1 MLDVRGQP
9 PAPRTTILAV
19 RGGQSVCFG
28 RRAQAAWVV
37 GGGRGVCFDEQ
48 GCPLPRARAA
58 LRGLPLV
65 PKAGLK
71 SVDRDVP
78 GAQGRGRAL
87 AVATRVLA
95 GFPRP
100 RSLSAER
107 SPSCSRGGILCLRQL
122 LKWALP
128 LEQVQEHC
136 NLLLSIINHIS
147 GSRATSCLA
156 ASVPIVRPVIALQ

>member
-1 MLDVRGQP
+1 M
-9 PAPRTTILAV
+9 
-19 RGGQSVCFG
+19 GGW
-28 RRAQAAWVV
+28 RRE
-37 GGGRGVCFDEQ
+37 GVCFVEQ
-48 GCPLPRARAA
+48 GCPHPRARAA

-71 SVDRDVP
+71 SVNRDVP
-78 GAQGRGRAL
+78 AVQGRGRAL
-87 AVATRVLA
+87 ALATRVLA

-100 RSLSAER
+100 RSLAAER
-107 SPSCSRGGILCLRQL
+107 CPSCSRGGILCLRQL

-156 ASVPIVRPVIALQ
+156 ASVLIVRERVIALQ

>member
-9 PAPRTTILAV
+9 PAPPSRTTILAV

-71 SVDRDVP
+71 SVNRDVP
-78 GAQGRGRAL
+78 AARGRGRAL
-87 AVATRVLA
+87 AVTTRVLA

-100 RSLSAER
+100 RSLAAER

-122 LKWALP
+122 LKWLCHWSRSRNIAICCYQLLTTSVVAGRP
-128 LEQVQEHC
+128 LAWPRRFPSSVQ
-136 NLLLSIINHIS
+136 
-147 GSRATSCLA
+147 
-156 ASVPIVRPVIALQ
+156 

>member
-1 MLDVRGQP
+1 M
-9 PAPRTTILAV
+9 
-19 RGGQSVCFG
+19 GGW
-28 RRAQAAWVV
+28 RRE
-37 GGGRGVCFDEQ
+37 GVCFEEQ

-71 SVDRDVP
+71 SVNRDVP
-78 GAQGRGRAL
+78 AVQGRGRAL

-100 RSLSAER
+100 RSLAAER

-156 ASVPIVRPVIALQ
+156 ASVLIVGERVIALQ